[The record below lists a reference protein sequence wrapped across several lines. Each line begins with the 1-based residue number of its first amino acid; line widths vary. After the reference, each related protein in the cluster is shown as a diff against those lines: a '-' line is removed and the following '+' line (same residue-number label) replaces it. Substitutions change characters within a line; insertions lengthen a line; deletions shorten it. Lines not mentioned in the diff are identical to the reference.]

1 MWDLQLLAYFP
12 INQLVFIF
20 LVLSSI
26 DYVFCLDLTNADYIR
41 LSLKTIWRREYDS
54 KSCV

>member
-54 KSCV
+54 